1 MQLLLAVINEPEK
14 VDDIIAGFF
23 EIGLRG
29 ATVIPSEGMGR
40 ILSHDIPVFAGL
52 QTLLQGSRPQNRTI
66 FSVVDDDQ
74 VDPAMEV
81 LQRVCGTMDSP
92 ATGIAVTLPLG
103 RVVGLAP
110 RHATPEKGMDSDS
123 TNDGADEEGAEETHP
138 GRNAGEA

>member
-1 MQLLLAVINEPEK
+1 MQLLLAVINEPKK

-29 ATVIPSEGMGR
+29 ATVIHSEGMGR

-66 FSVVDDDQ
+66 FSVVSDEQ

-81 LQRVCGTMDSP
+81 LQRVCGTMESP
-92 ATGIAVTLPLG
+92 ATGIAVTIPLG
-103 RVVGLAP
+103 KVVGLAP
-110 RHATPEKGMDSDS
+110 RLDVPD
-123 TNDGADEEGAEETHP
+123 DGTTEG
-138 GRNAGEA
+138 

>member
-66 FSVVDDDQ
+66 FSVVADDQ
-74 VDPAMEV
+74 VDAAMAV
-81 LQRVCGTMDSP
+81 LQRVCGTMENP
-92 ATGIAVTLPLG
+92 ATGIAMTLPVG
-103 RVVGLAP
+103 QVVGLAP
-110 RHATPEKGMDSDS
+110 QLDRSDE
-123 TNDGADEEGAEETHP
+123 DP
-138 GRNAGEA
+138 GED

>member
-29 ATVIPSEGMGR
+29 ATVISSEGMGN
-40 ILSHDIPVFAGL
+40 ILSHEIPVFAGL

-66 FSVVDDDQ
+66 FSVVGDDQ
-74 VDPAMEV
+74 VDPALEV
-81 LQRVCGTMDSP
+81 LQRVCGTMENP
-92 ATGIAVTLPLG
+92 ATGIAVTLPIG

-110 RHATPEKGMDSDS
+110 RLAPSD
-123 TNDGADEEGAEETHP
+123 EGPDRNSAE
-138 GRNAGEA
+138 G

>member
-40 ILSHDIPVFAGL
+40 ILSHEIPVFAGL

-66 FSVVDDDQ
+66 FSVVGDDQ
-74 VDPAMEV
+74 VDPALEV
-81 LQRVCGTMDSP
+81 LKRVCGTMENP
-92 ATGIAVTLPLG
+92 ATGIAVTIPLG

-110 RHATPEKGMDSDS
+110 RLEGPGEGP
-123 TNDGADEEGAEETHP
+123 GEEPQEGAQEASDQETEE
-138 GRNAGEA
+138 N